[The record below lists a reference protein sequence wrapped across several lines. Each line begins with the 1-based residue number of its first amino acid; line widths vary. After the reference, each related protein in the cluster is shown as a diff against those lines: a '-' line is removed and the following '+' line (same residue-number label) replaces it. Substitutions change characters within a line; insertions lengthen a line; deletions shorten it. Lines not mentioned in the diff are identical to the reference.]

1 MIFIFI
7 LSNIK
12 IYNQKYHNRLTMD
25 FTTGNTYKL
34 IGLSDLNLENLNTV
48 SPSNLHSNKVDQLYA
63 NTFMWEL
70 IGINLTFVE
79 EITYGGYTY
88 NIFETNSLKD
98 EHNEDYILGNNDK
111 RKVSFIKIL
120 NNQNVDYTMFSFKP
134 IFEEV

>member
-34 IGLSDLNLENLNTV
+34 IGLSNLNLENLNSV
-48 SPSNLHSNKVDQLYA
+48 IPSNLHNNKVDQLYA

-98 EHNEDYILGNNDK
+98 EHNEDYILGNNNK

>member
-1 MIFIFI
+1 
-7 LSNIK
+7 
-12 IYNQKYHNRLTMD
+12 MD

-48 SPSNLHSNKVDQLYA
+48 SPSNLHNNKVDQLYA

-79 EITYGGYTY
+79 EITYDGYTY

-98 EHNEDYILGNNDK
+98 EHNEDYVLGNNNK
-111 RKVSFIKIL
+111 RTVSFIKIL

>member
-12 IYNQKYHNRLTMD
+12 IYYLKHHNTRTME

-34 IGLSDLNLENLNTV
+34 IGLSNLNLENLNSV
-48 SPSNLHSNKVDQLYA
+48 IPSNLHNNKVDQLYA

-98 EHNEDYILGNNDK
+98 EHNEDYVLGNNNK
-111 RKVSFIKIL
+111 RTVSFIKIL